1 MTWGSDYA
9 DWSLQNTS
17 QNKVTK
23 ELFYKVVKK
32 IIIIYDISL
41 MIIRWVTNQELYW

>member
-9 DWSLQNTS
+9 NWSLKNTS

-23 ELFYKVVKK
+23 ELFYKVAQQNNNN
-32 IIIIYDISL
+32 IWYI
-41 MIIRWVTNQELYW
+41 TNDN